1 MLEGCKV
8 IHGILTGS
16 LGTKAMSETI
26 TIDLQEETKAG
37 LDAASL
43 EEGVSQS
50 ELIDR
55 ALKDYLFI
63 RRFRNLRER
72 MMAQVPETYTDQDVF
87 DRVS

>member
-1 MLEGCKV
+1 
-8 IHGILTGS
+8 
-16 LGTKAMSETI
+16 MSETI

-50 ELIDR
+50 DLIDR

-63 RRFRNLRER
+63 RRFRSLRDH
-72 MMAQVPETYTDQDVF
+72 MMARAPETYTDQDVF

>member
-1 MLEGCKV
+1 
-8 IHGILTGS
+8 
-16 LGTKAMSETI
+16 MSEPI
-26 TIDLQEETKAG
+26 MIDLSEETKTA
-37 LDAASL
+37 LEDAVR
-43 EEGVSQS
+43 EEGVSRS

-63 RRFRNLRER
+63 RRFRSLRER